1 MGTAVNSMKQ
11 KGHVKLDGDGSGSE
25 TIKTD
30 AEMKAEYKS
39 QMEDLRKSEAYETDA
54 DLHPIFKHAETLGR
68 DVLSV
73 AETVIDQ
80 FKRCIR

>member
-1 MGTAVNSMKQ
+1 
-11 KGHVKLDGDGSGSE
+11 
-25 TIKTD
+25 
-30 AEMKAEYKS
+30 
-39 QMEDLRKSEAYETDA
+39 MEDLRKSEAYETDDA
-54 DLHPIFKHAETLGR
+54 LHPIFKHAETLGR